1 MATTKAGSPTKK
13 TVKKMPARAPATKR
27 ATAANK
33 ANKKVATKKAASATP
48 QQATR
53 STAMTASK
61 RPASKVST
69 RKPAAKRA
77 ATTKTATTTTAASKA
92 MATKTAAKKAATQR
106 ASAADHAPARTS
118 TAKTV
123 GKAARKMPASA
134 TATAGPSQTRSSPRT
149 ATSGDSSRKP
159 RKITPQQALANTH
172 ELLDAKR
179 EHERQP
185 QPWQALD
192 PVQSHIANA
201 GFQSPSAMEKAE
213 ELHAGESRQAA
224 IQGSISTQDRHNQGK
239 RDNR

>member
-33 ANKKVATKKAASATP
+33 ANQKVAKKVASKKAASATP

-69 RKPAAKRA
+69 RKPAAK
-77 ATTKTATTTTAASKA
+77 
-92 MATKTAAKKAATQR
+92 KAATQR
-106 ASAADHAPARTS
+106 GSAVDHAPARTS

-134 TATAGPSQTRSSPRT
+134 SATASSSQTSAPPRK
-149 ATSGDSSRKP
+149 ATSGDGSPRKP
-159 RKITPQQALANTH
+159 RKITPQQALANTR
-172 ELLDAKR
+172 ELLEAKH
-179 EHERQP
+179 EHDRQP

-192 PVQSHIANA
+192 PQQSHVANA